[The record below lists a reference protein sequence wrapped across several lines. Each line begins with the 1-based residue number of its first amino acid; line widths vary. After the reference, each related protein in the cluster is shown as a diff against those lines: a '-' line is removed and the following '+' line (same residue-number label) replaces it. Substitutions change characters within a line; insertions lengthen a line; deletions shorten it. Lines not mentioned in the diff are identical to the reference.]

1 MVLVHTKRHL
11 DRTSVTTPRIAA
23 ITTAR
28 AGRGGRGESAHHHM
42 PAFTSM
48 PPSSPIPKPTQGS
61 TWRRALA
68 AKASEEQT
76 GQQKLASQQS
86 QGARCASDPCHDEPS
101 TQSSS
106 SASCQGGQ
114 QSSSDITEA
123 LQAIKEELATL
134 HRRLLPQMA
143 DSTPFADQVLKNLSR
158 VPRRCSL
165 DRATTATS
173 AAFAFARAGANL
185 KQRRDARAAPLG
197 SLESSAADLVAMTRS
212 SLRHNRLVMSES
224 STARQ
229 LWDVISAILIFY
241 SIVIAPLDL
250 AFGEMIRD
258 RLDTISGIEIFVDS
272 FFVADIALNFFTSYM
287 DVHGNEVFSHYRIAR
302 TYVHMPHACIRACA
316 PRMHVPH
323 ACMCLTH
330 ACAPFR
336 YVRTWLAI
344 DLAASIPFSFFEGG
358 SSGGGGGSASKNLI
372 HAYMHMYIRA
382 YVRTYTY
389 TWMHA
394 HVHACT

>member
-1 MVLVHTKRHL
+1 
-11 DRTSVTTPRIAA
+11 
-23 ITTAR
+23 
-28 AGRGGRGESAHHHM
+28 M

-48 PPSSPIPKPTQGS
+48 PPPSPIPKPTQGS

-272 FFVADIALNFFTSYM
+272 FFVADIALNFFTSYI

-372 HAYMHMYIRA
+372 HAYMHMYICT